1 MAPSWRL
8 RLTTAIA
15 LLLGACSGGPSIL
28 DAQGPG
34 SRRIEGLWWLMLWI
48 SVVVL
53 AVVVLLLGM
62 ALVRT
67 RWSTE
72 GEPGWGEPFIVVAGV
87 IVPAL
92 ILGGVFVI
100 SLRDLNALTAGGN
113 EARLTIEVVGHD
125 WWWEARYPGEAV
137 TANEIHIPAA
147 EPVRFRVT
155 TADVIHSFWVPQ
167 LGPKIDMIPGREN
180 VTWLE
185 ADRPG
190 RYRGQCAEFCGLQHA
205 NMAFFVVAE
214 PPDRFQSWLENE
226 AAPAPAPDGQVV
238 EGQEVFLTSTCVGCH
253 AIRGTEAAARLGP
266 DLTHLAARE
275 TIAAGTLPNTRE
287 NLARWITDPQ
297 SIKPGAVMPPTQ
309 LSTEELE
316 ALLDYLESLE

>member
-1 MAPSWRL
+1 MF
-8 RLTTAIA
+8 
-15 LLLGACSGGPSIL
+15 
-28 DAQGPG
+28 
-34 SRRIEGLWWLMLWI
+34 WI
-48 SVVVL
+48 SVLVL
-53 AVVVLLLGM
+53 AVVVVLLGM
-62 ALVRT
+62 ALMRT
-67 RWSTE
+67 RWRTE
-72 GEPGWGEPFIVVAGV
+72 GEPVWGEPFIVVAGV
-87 IVPAL
+87 IVPTL

-100 SLRDLNALTAGGN
+100 SLRDLNALSAGGTD
-113 EARLTIEVVGHD
+113 ARLTIEVVGRD

-137 TANEIHIPAA
+137 TANEIHIPAG
-147 EPVRFRVT
+147 EPVLFRVT
-155 TADVIHSFWVPQ
+155 TGDVIHSFWVPQ

-214 PPDRFQSWLENE
+214 PPDRFQGWLENE
-226 AAPAPAPDGQVV
+226 AAPAAPPDGQAV

-253 AIRGTEAAARLGP
+253 TIRGTEAAARLGP

-275 TIAAGTLPNTRE
+275 TIAAGILPNTRE

-297 SIKPGAVMPPTQ
+297 SIKPGAIMPPTQ
-309 LSTEELE
+309 LSGEELE